1 MESSG
6 RKTTDMGLQSLL
18 YLYVEALLAFTT

>member
-6 RKTTDMGLQSLL
+6 KNSTDMGLQSLL
-18 YLYVEALLAFTT
+18 YLYVEALLAFAT